1 MRIAGAAHACFA
13 AIMIA
18 LGVMGLM
25 KGDFAVIWQPAPKDV
40 PAREV
45 LVYLSALICLGSG
58 VGLLWKRTAAAAA
71 RVLLIYFLIWFL
83 LLRVPAIIRAP
94 AAQDPWS
101 GAGETAVYLAGAWVL
116 YAWFAADWDRQ
127 HLTFATGDGGLRF
140 ARTLYGLAM
149 IPFGI
154 GHFAYI
160 KETAGLVPN
169 WLPSH
174 LAWAYFTGGAYIAAG
189 VGILIGVYARLAAA
203 LSTFQI
209 AAFTLLVWVPIMAAG
224 STGAFQWSETV
235 ISFTLTASAWVV
247 ADSYRGMS
255 WLAVGKR

>member
-1 MRIAGAAHACFA
+1 MRIASTGHAFFA

-18 LGVMGLM
+18 LGVMGLI
-25 KGDFAVIWQPAPKDV
+25 KGDFAVIWQPDPKDV
-40 PAREV
+40 PGREV
-45 LVYLSALICLGSG
+45 LVYLCALISLGCG
-58 VGLLWKRTAAAAA
+58 VGLLWTPPAATAA
-71 RVLLIYFLIWFL
+71 RVLLLYFLIWFL
-83 LLRVPAIIRAP
+83 LLRVPAIVRAS
-94 AAQDPWS
+94 ATQDPWS

-116 YAWFAADWDRQ
+116 YAGFASDWDRQ
-127 HLTFATGDGGLRF
+127 HLAFATGDRGVRI
-140 ARTLYGLAM
+140 ARTLYGLSM

-160 KETAGLVPN
+160 KETAGLVPD

-189 VGILIGVYARLAAA
+189 VAILIGVYARLAAA

-209 AAFTLLVWVPIMAAG
+209 GAFTLLVWVPIMAAG

-235 ISFTLTASAWVV
+235 ISFTLTASAWVI
-247 ADSYRGMS
+247 ADSYRGMP

>member
-1 MRIAGAAHACFA
+1 MRIASTGHAFFA

-18 LGVMGLM
+18 LGVMGLL
-25 KGDFAVIWQPAPKDV
+25 KGDFAVIWQPDPKDL

-45 LVYLSALICLGSG
+45 LVYLCGLTSLGCG
-58 VGLLWKRTAAAAA
+58 VGLLWTRTAATAA
-71 RVLLIYFLIWFL
+71 RVLLLYFLLWFL

-94 AAQDPWS
+94 ATQDPWS

-116 YAWFAADWDRQ
+116 YAWFASDWDR
-127 HLTFATGDGGLRF
+127 LRLAFATGDQGVGI

-189 VGILIGVYARLAAA
+189 VAILIGVYARLAAA

-235 ISFTLTASAWVV
+235 ISFTLTASAWVI
-247 ADSYRGMS
+247 ADSYRGVQ

>member
-1 MRIAGAAHACFA
+1 MRIASAGHAFFA

-18 LGVMGLM
+18 LGVMSLV
-25 KGDFAVIWQPAPKDV
+25 KGDFAVIWQPTPKAV

-45 LVYLSALICLGSG
+45 LVYLCALICLGAG
-58 VGLLWKRTAAAAA
+58 LGLLWTRTAAAAA
-71 RVLLIYFLIWFL
+71 RVLVIYFLTWFL
-83 LLRVPAIIRAP
+83 LLRVPEIIRAP
-94 AAQDPWS
+94 ATQDPWS
-101 GAGETAVYLAGAWVL
+101 GAGETAVYLAAAWVL
-116 YAWFAADWDRQ
+116 YAWFAANWDRQ
-127 HLTFATGDGGLRF
+127 HLAFATGDGGLRI

-189 VGILIGVYARLAAA
+189 VAILIGVYARLAAA

-235 ISFTLTASAWVV
+235 ISFTLTASAWLV
-247 ADSYRGMS
+247 ADSYRGMP